1 MNDEQDPHP
10 NIARL
15 LELKQRETPPPG
27 FHDRLRSRVMRS
39 IRVERAEEVR
49 PWWSVLWLPVSGS
62 RFMWAANGL
71 AAVGIAFLG
80 TATFHVLSTSA
91 DAEAEVEVYAA
102 LPLPAEVGIR
112 NTLVTTPH
120 APGLVAQAPPRLEY
134 RPLPAQGILV
144 PMPAA
149 LHGSV
154 TQRDPNADDT
164 ARQLFRP
171 PSRKNPAF
179 ILVSERIEGR

>member
-1 MNDEQDPHP
+1 MHDEQDTHP

-15 LELKQRETPPPG
+15 LELKRQEAPPSG
-27 FHDRLRSRVMRS
+27 FHDRLRSSVMGS
-39 IRVERAEEVR
+39 IRMERAEEIR
-49 PWWSVLWLPVSGS
+49 PWWSVLWLPVLGS

-91 DAEAEVEVYAA
+91 DAEAEVEVYTA

-112 NTLVTTPH
+112 NTLVPTPH

-134 RPLPAQGILV
+134 RPLPAQGTLV

-154 TQRDPNADDT
+154 THQDLDADDT

-179 ILVSERIEGR
+179 ILVSDRIEGR

>member
-1 MNDEQDPHP
+1 MHDEQDPHP

-15 LELKQRETPPPG
+15 LELKRRETPPPG

-39 IRVERAEEVR
+39 IRVERAEEIR

-71 AAVGIAFLG
+71 AAVGLAFLG

-120 APGLVAQAPPRLEY
+120 DPGLVAQAPP
-134 RPLPAQGILV
+134 
-144 PMPAA
+144 
-149 LHGSV
+149 
-154 TQRDPNADDT
+154 
-164 ARQLFRP
+164 
-171 PSRKNPAF
+171 
-179 ILVSERIEGR
+179 